1 MIAKFDF
8 MRKSLKEQSMNHEK
22 FLEKTNKKFS
32 FVDKQVNIEMSKS
45 LKKLTTDN
53 SDLRKKGKKLEE
65 EQIASLQKLNETQG
79 EEL

>member
-1 MIAKFDF
+1 MLAKFDF
-8 MRKSLKEQSMNHEK
+8 MRKSLKEQAKNHEL

-53 SDLRKKGKKLEE
+53 SDLRKKVKKLEE
-65 EQIASLQKLNETQG
+65 EQIASL
-79 EEL
+79 

>member
-8 MRKSLKEQSMNHEK
+8 MRKSLKEQSVNHEK

-45 LKKLTTDN
+45 LKKLTTEN
-53 SDLRKKGKKLEE
+53 TDLRKKMKKMEDD
-65 EQIASLQKLNETQG
+65 QIAALKMNETQA

>member
-1 MIAKFDF
+1 
-8 MRKSLKEQSMNHEK
+8 MRKSLKEQSVNHEK

-45 LKKLTTDN
+45 LKKLTTEN
-53 SDLRKKGKKLEE
+53 TDLRKKMKKMEDD
-65 EQIASLQKLNETQG
+65 QIAALKMNETQA

>member
-1 MIAKFDF
+1 
-8 MRKSLKEQSMNHEK
+8 MNHEK

-53 SDLRKKGKKLEE
+53 SDLRKKVKKLEE

>member
-8 MRKSLKEQSMNHEK
+8 MRKSLKEQSKNHET

-53 SDLRKKGKKLEE
+53 SDLRKKLKKFED
-65 EQIASLQKLNETQG
+65 EQLAAL
-79 EEL
+79 

>member
-8 MRKSLKEQSMNHEK
+8 MRKSLKEQHLNHEK

-45 LKKLTTDN
+45 LKKLT
-53 SDLRKKGKKLEE
+53 
-65 EQIASLQKLNETQG
+65 
-79 EEL
+79 

>member
-8 MRKSLKEQSMNHEK
+8 MRKSLKEQSVNHEK

-45 LKKLTTDN
+45 LKKLTTEN
-53 SDLRKKGKKLEE
+53 TDLRKKMKKMED
-65 EQIASLQKLNETQG
+65 EQLVALQKMNET
-79 EEL
+79 